1 MKRLFALLTV
11 LILSAFL
18 HLQAQPDY
26 WAMKESMN
34 DKSLPLVNITVD
46 INEVNSEYYVGAS
59 VAIADVQKRTDAD
72 SLEVNY
78 SCKVKY
84 RGCSS
89 LAYDKKSFAVKLL
102 DEKGQDL
109 DASLLGIRYDNN

>member
-1 MKRLFALLTV
+1 MIRMKRLFALLTV
-11 LILSAFL
+11 LVLSAFL

-26 WAMKESMN
+26 WEMKESMN

-84 RGCSS
+84 RG
-89 LAYDKKSFAVKLL
+89 
-102 DEKGQDL
+102 
-109 DASLLGIRYDNN
+109 